1 MLYLAGQ
8 CWSAWCALFR
18 DYIGRTAN
26 TISGVITAGSR
37 LSRGHV
43 TCLRL
48 CNDDDD
54 NDVKDV
60 VFSAV
65 NDGCP
70 GKLNPL
76 TGTLKPQTNGPSY
89 SNTLRPTVTVYNLK
103 NMDGWGKI
111 RPKFG
116 LAELSRKLTNSAKI
130 RLNTKIL
137 RLKFS

>member
-1 MLYLAGQ
+1 MRDSVGRHGALY
-8 CWSAWCALFR
+8 SEIII
-18 DYIGRTAN
+18 IGRTAN

-70 GKLNPL
+70 GKLNPF

-89 SNTLRPTVTVYNLK
+89 SNMLRPTVTVYNLK
-103 NMDGWGKI
+103 NMDGWGK
-111 RPKFG
+111 FG
-116 LAELSRKLTNSAKI
+116 RNSD
-130 RLNTKIL
+130 
-137 RLKFS
+137 